1 MQCRRSGGFLG
12 PLSAERT
19 DSPTLGAKIPTEA
32 LRDPDEILE
41 RFMDWIADIG
51 LEPYEAQEEAF
62 LEVMGGRH
70 VILNTPTGSGKSL
83 VALSMHFKALC
94 EGKRCFYTSPIKAL
108 VSEKFF
114 DLCRSLGAE
123 RVGMMTGDAS
133 INPRAPIICCT
144 AEVLA
149 NLALRDGEWAD
160 VHYVVMDEFHY
171 FSDTDR
177 GVAWQIPLITL
188 PHVQFLLM
196 SATLGDTSVF
206 ETRIPQYTGR
216 ELTVVRSVTRP
227 VPLDFTYRETTLH
240 DTVTTLDERSLT
252 PVYVVNFSQREAAE
266 QAQNMM
272 SVNLSSKE
280 EKHAISAAIGD
291 FRFDTVYG
299 KDVKRFLKH
308 GIGVHHAGLL
318 PKYRTLVERLAQA
331 GHLKLISGTDT
342 LGVGVNVPI
351 RTVVFSKLC
360 KFDGEKV
367 GILSVRD
374 FKQIA
379 GRAGRKGFDDAGS
392 VVVQAPE
399 HVVENKK
406 LEAKALMA
414 KKKKFTRKKPP
425 ERGYV
430 PWDAKT
436 LEKLQSSDP
445 EPLTSSFALSHGLLL
460 TVLQSETAGT
470 QAGGAYDRVLELIER
485 SYERTGR
492 QERLRGEAE
501 QLFADLENAGIV
513 EVVDR
518 NDEGH
523 PNVVRVAE
531 GLQEDFSLHQ
541 TLSLF
546 LLQALDELDAERE
559 TYPLDV
565 LSVVESILENPYAV
579 LKRQVETAKTE
590 LVGRLKADGVEYE
603 QRMEALEKVD
613 FPKPLADFI
622 YGVFDRFRTHH
633 PWLRGENVRP
643 KSVARDMV
651 ERFASFNDY
660 VKQYGLG
667 RSEGVL
673 LRYLSQAYKVLVQTV
688 PEAYRDDR
696 LEDIIAYLRATL
708 ARADSSLVREWE
720 AMASGRT
727 RVVDADAP
735 EEDLPPP
742 DPAAD
747 PRAFKA
753 RIRAEMQALVKAI
766 AAEDF
771 EEAAIASRPT
781 DPAWTE
787 DRFEEAL
794 APCLEDVGALVF
806 DHRARLAHLTR
817 IDESAPRVWTVR
829 QTLCNAEG
837 DTMWMLEAEV
847 DLPVPTRDE
856 PVPDGPLIALERI
869 GT

>member
-1 MQCRRSGGFLG
+1 M
-12 PLSAERT
+12 SAERT
-19 DSPTLGAKIPTEA
+19 DSASLGAKVPTTPTSDA
-32 LRDPDEILE
+32 DDILE
-41 RFMDWIADIG
+41 RFLAWVAEIG
-51 LEPYEAQEEAF
+51 IEPYEAQEEAF

-83 VALSMHFKALC
+83 VALSMHFKAVC
-94 EGKRCFYTSPIKAL
+94 EGKRAFYTSPIKAL

-133 INPRAPIICCT
+133 INPTAPIICCT
-144 AEVLA
+144 AEVLS
-149 NLALRDGEWAD
+149 NLALRDGESAD

-171 FSDTDR
+171 FSDAER
-177 GVAWQIPLITL
+177 GIAWQLPLITL

-196 SATLGDTSVF
+196 SATLGDVGVF
-206 ETRIPQYTGR
+206 EQRIPEYTGR
-216 ELTVVRSVTRP
+216 ELVVVKSATRP
-227 VPLDFTYRETTLH
+227 VPLDFAYRETTIH
-240 DTVTTLDERSLT
+240 DTVTTLGDDGRT
-252 PVYVVNFSQREAAE
+252 PIYVVNFSQREAAE

-272 SVNLSSKE
+272 SVNLCSKE
-280 EKHAISAAIGD
+280 EKRAITAEIGD

-299 KDVKRFLKH
+299 KDVQRFVKH

-318 PKYRTLVERLAQA
+318 PKYRTLVERLAQR

-392 VVVQAPE
+392 VIAQAPE

-430 PWDAKT
+430 PWDEKT
-436 LEKLQSSDP
+436 LEKLRTSEP
-445 EPLTSSFALSHGLLL
+445 EPLVSSMHLSHGLLL
-460 TVLQSETAGT
+460 TVLQRDAGDYD
-470 QAGGAYDRVLELIER
+470 APGGYARLLEIIDR
-485 SYERTGR
+485 SYEREGR
-492 QERLRGEAE
+492 RERLRQEAA
-501 QLFADLENAGIV
+501 QLFEDLENAGIV
-513 EVVDR
+513 EVLERTDAGPR
-518 NDEGH
+518 
-523 PNVVRVAE
+523 VVQVAE
-531 GLQEDFSLHQ
+531 GLQRDFSLHQ

-546 LLQALDELDAERE
+546 LLEALEALDPDAE

-565 LSVVESILENPYAV
+565 VSMVESILENPFAV
-579 LKRQVETAKTE
+579 LKQQVATAKTE
-590 LVGRLKADGVEYE
+590 LVAKLKAEGVEYE

-613 FPKPLADFI
+613 FPKPCANFI
-622 YGVFDRFRTHH
+622 YGVYDRFRTTH

-643 KSVARDMV
+643 KSIVRDMY
-651 ERFASFNDY
+651 ERFASFNEY

-673 LRYLSQAYKVLVQTV
+673 LRYLSQAYKVLLQTV
-688 PEAYRDDR
+688 PETYRDDR
-696 LEDIIAYLRATL
+696 VEEIIAYLRATL

-720 AMASGRT
+720 AMMGKPA
-727 RVVDADAP
+727 AP
-735 EEDLPPP
+735 DPELPEVELPPP

-747 PRAFKA
+747 PKSFRA
-753 RIRAEMQALVKAI
+753 RLRAEMQSLVKAL
-766 AAEDF
+766 AAGDF
-771 EEAAIASRPT
+771 EEAALSSRST
-781 DPAWTE
+781 EPAWTS

-794 APCLEDVGALVF
+794 APCLEEIGSLVF
-806 DHRARLAHLTR
+806 DHRARMSHLTHVDAVSER
-817 IDESAPRVWTVR
+817 IWVVQ
-829 QTLCNAEG
+829 QTLCNEDG
-837 DTMWMLEAEV
+837 DTMWMVEAQV
-847 DLPVPTRDE
+847 DLPVPTHDA
-856 PVPDGPLIALERI
+856 PVPDGPLIALTRV
-869 GT
+869 GC

>member
-1 MQCRRSGGFLG
+1 MQCRRSGGFLR

-19 DSPTLGAKIPTEA
+19 DSPTLGAKIPVEA
-32 LRDPDEILE
+32 LTDPDEILE

-133 INPRAPIICCT
+133 INPRAQIICCT

-171 FSDTDR
+171 FSDSDR
-177 GVAWQIPLITL
+177 GIAWQVPLITL

-196 SATLGDTSVF
+196 SATLGDTSIF
-206 ETRIPQYTGR
+206 EKRIPTYTDR
-216 ELTVVRSVTRP
+216 ELTVVRSATRP
-227 VPLDFTYRETTLH
+227 VPLDFAYRETTLH
-240 DTVTTLDERSLT
+240 DTVTDLDEQSRT

-266 QAQNMM
+266 QAGNMM
-272 SVNLSSKE
+272 SVNLCSKP
-280 EKHAISAAIGD
+280 EKQAIVAAIGD

-299 KDVKRFLKH
+299 KDVQRFLKH

-318 PKYRTLVERLAQA
+318 PKYRTLVERLAQQ

-351 RTVVFSKLC
+351 RTVVFTKLC

-392 VVVQAPE
+392 VIVQAPE

-406 LEAKALMA
+406 LETKALMA

-430 PWDAKT
+430 PWDEKT
-436 LEKLQSSDP
+436 LNKLRDSDP
-445 EPLTSSFALSHGLLL
+445 EALSSQMKMSHGLLL
-460 TVLQSETAGT
+460 SVMQREIDASRLH
-470 QAGGAYDRVLELIER
+470 GGYGRIIELLGR
-485 SYERTGR
+485 SYEREGR
-492 QERLRGEAE
+492 RKRHRRHAA
-501 QLFADLENAGIV
+501 QLFKDLRTAGVI
-513 EVVDR
+513 EVLDGAVQGR
-518 NDEGH
+518 RA
-523 PNVVRVAE
+523 VRVAE
-531 GLQEDFSLHQ
+531 DLQQDFSLHH

-546 LLQALDELDAERE
+546 LLQALDELDPERE

-565 LSVVESILENPYAV
+565 VSLVESILENPFAV

-613 FPKPLADFI
+613 FPKPCAEFI
-622 YGVFDRFRTHH
+622 YGVFDRFRVHH

-643 KSVARDMV
+643 KSVARDMI

-794 APCLEDVGALVF
+794 APCLEEVGAIVF

>member
-1 MQCRRSGGFLG
+1 MEWV
-12 PLSAERT
+12 AE
-19 DSPTLGAKIPTEA
+19 
-32 LRDPDEILE
+32 
-41 RFMDWIADIG
+41 IG

-83 VALSMHFKALC
+83 VALSMHFKAVC
-94 EGKRCFYTSPIKAL
+94 EGKRAFYTSPIKAL

-133 INPRAPIICCT
+133 INPTAPIICCT
-144 AEVLA
+144 AEVLS

-171 FSDTDR
+171 FSDSDR

-188 PHVQFLLM
+188 PHAQFLLM

-206 ETRIPQYTGR
+206 ETRIPAYTGR
-216 ELTVVRSVTRP
+216 ELTVVRSATRP
-227 VPLDFTYRETTLH
+227 VPLDFAYRETTLH
-240 DTVTTLDERSLT
+240 DTISELGEQGRV

-266 QAQNMM
+266 QAQNMT
-272 SVNLSSKE
+272 SVNLCSKP
-280 EKHAISAAIGD
+280 EKQEIAKAIGD

-299 KDVKRFLKH
+299 KDVHRFLKH

-318 PKYRTLVERLAQA
+318 PKYRTLVERLAQQ

-351 RTVVFSKLC
+351 RTVVFTKLC
-360 KFDGEKV
+360 KYDGEKV
-367 GILSVRD
+367 RILSVRD
-374 FKQIA
+374 FKQIG

-392 VVVQAPE
+392 VLVQAPE

-406 LEAKALMA
+406 LEIKALAA
-414 KKKKFTRKKPP
+414 KRKKFTRKKPP

-430 PWDAKT
+430 PWDEKT
-436 LEKLQSSDP
+436 LEKLRDSDP
-445 EPLTSSFALSHGLLL
+445 EALTSQMQMSHGLLL
-460 TVLQSETAGT
+460 SVMQREIDASRLH
-470 QAGGAYDRVLELIER
+470 GGYGRIVEIIGR
-485 SYERTGR
+485 SYEREGR
-492 QERLRGEAE
+492 RKRHRRYAA
-501 QLFADLENAGIV
+501 QLFKDLRKAGVI
-513 EVVDR
+513 EVLDGAVQGR
-518 NDEGH
+518 RA
-523 PNVVRVAE
+523 VRVAE
-531 GLQEDFSLHQ
+531 DLQRDFSLHH

-546 LLQALDELDAERE
+546 LLQAIEALDPDTE
-559 TYPLDV
+559 TYPLDIV
-565 LSVVESILENPYAV
+565 SMVESILENPFAV
-579 LKRQVETAKTE
+579 LKQQVSQAKTE
-590 LVGRLKADGVEYE
+590 LVGRLKAEGMEYE

-613 FPKPLADFI
+613 FPKPCAEFI

-643 KSVARDMV
+643 KSIARDMI
-651 ERFASFNDY
+651 ERFASFNEY
-660 VKQYGLG
+660 VKLYGLG

-688 PEAYRDDR
+688 PETYRDER
-696 LEDIIAYLRATL
+696 IEDIIAYLRATL

-720 AMASGRT
+720 AMASG
-727 RVVDADAP
+727 DGDLPEAGALPEAP
-735 EEDLPPP
+735 RPPP
-742 DPAAD
+742 DPASDA
-747 PRAFKA
+747 RAFGA
-753 RIRAEMQALVKAI
+753 RLRAEMQALVKAVAI
-766 AAEDF
+766 GDF

-781 DPAWTE
+781 DPVWDE

-794 APCLEDVGALVF
+794 APCLDEIGSIVF
-806 DHRARLAHLTR
+806 DHRARLAHLTH
-817 IDESAPRVWTVR
+817 IEEVGPRLWRVQ
-829 QTLCNAEG
+829 QTLCNADG

-847 DLPVPTRDE
+847 DLPVPTDE
-856 PVPDGPLIALERI
+856 TPLPDGPLIALTRI
-869 GT
+869 GY

>member
-1 MQCRRSGGFLG
+1 MLR

-19 DSPTLGAKIPTEA
+19 ESASLGARVPA
-32 LRDPDEILE
+32 SSLDDPDAVLELFLDWVSEIG
-41 RFMDWIADIG
+41 I
-51 LEPYEAQEEAF
+51 EPYEAQEEAF

-83 VALSMHFKALC
+83 VALSMHFKAVC

-133 INPRAPIICCT
+133 INPTAPIICCT
-144 AEVLA
+144 AEVLS

-171 FSDTDR
+171 FSDGDR
-177 GVAWQIPLITL
+177 GIAWQIPLITL
-188 PHVQFLLM
+188 PHAQFLLM
-196 SATLGDTSVF
+196 SATLGDVSVF
-206 ETRIPQYTGR
+206 EQRIPAYTDR
-216 ELTVVRSVTRP
+216 ELTVVRSATRP
-227 VPLDFTYRETTLH
+227 VPLDFAYRETTLH
-240 DTVTTLDERSLT
+240 DAVTDLDEQSRT

-272 SVNLSSKE
+272 SVNLCSKE
-280 EKHAISAAIGD
+280 EKQAIVKAIGD

-299 KDVKRFLKH
+299 KDVQRFLKH

-318 PKYRTLVERLAQA
+318 PKYRTLVERLAQQ

-351 RTVVFSKLC
+351 RTVVFTKLC

-392 VVVQAPE
+392 VISMAPE

-406 LEAKALMA
+406 LEAKALMQ

-430 PWDAKT
+430 PWDEKT
-436 LEKLQSSDP
+436 LEKLRTSDP
-445 EPLTSSFALSHGLLL
+445 EPLTSQMKMSHGLLL
-460 TVLQSETAGT
+460 SVMQREIDASRLH
-470 QAGGAYDRVLELIER
+470 GGYGRIIELLGR
-485 SYERTGR
+485 SYEREGR
-492 QERLRGEAE
+492 RKRHRRQAA
-501 QLFADLENAGIV
+501 QLFKDLRKAGVI
-513 EVVDR
+513 EVVEGAVQGR
-518 NDEGH
+518 NA
-523 PNVVRVAE
+523 VRVAE
-531 GLQEDFSLHQ
+531 DLQRDFSLHH

-546 LLQALDELDAERE
+546 LLQALEELDPDRE

-565 LSVVESILENPYAV
+565 VSLVESILENPYAV
-579 LKRQVETAKTE
+579 LKRQVDTAKTE
-590 LVGRLKADGVEYE
+590 LIGRLKAEGAEYE

-613 FPKPLADFI
+613 FPKPCADFI
-622 YGVFDRFRTHH
+622 YGVYDRFRTHH

-651 ERFASFNDY
+651 ERFASFNEY

-688 PEAYRDDR
+688 PEVYRDDR
-696 LEDIIAYLRATL
+696 LEDVIAYLRATL

-720 AMASGRT
+720 SMASGRPLHDD
-727 RVVDADAP
+727 VD
-735 EEDLPPP
+735 EEEQERPPA

-747 PRAFKA
+747 PRAFRA
-753 RIRAEMQALVKAI
+753 RIRAEMQALVKAL
-766 AAEDF
+766 AAGDF
-771 EEAAIASRPT
+771 EEAAIASRPV
-781 DPAWTE
+781 DPPWTK

-794 APCLEDVGALVF
+794 APCLDEIGAIVF
-806 DHRARLAHLTR
+806 DHSARVAHLTHVQEEE
-817 IDESAPRVWTVR
+817 DRVWRVQ
-829 QTLCNAEG
+829 QTLCNADGE
-837 DTMWMLEAEV
+837 TMWMLEAEV
-847 DLPVPTRDE
+847 DLPVPTRDA
-856 PVPDGPLIALERI
+856 PTPDGPLVALRRI
-869 GT
+869 GC

>member
-1 MQCRRSGGFLG
+1 MQCEPGGGFLHR
-12 PLSAERT
+12 LVAERT
-19 DSPTLGAKIPTEA
+19 ESPSLGARVPDSPLN
-32 LRDPDEILE
+32 DPDELLE
-41 RFMDWIADIG
+41 RFMEWIAEIG
-51 LEPYEAQEEAF
+51 LEPYAAQEEAF
-62 LEVMGGRH
+62 LEVMAGRH

-83 VALSMHFKALC
+83 VALSMEFKALC
-94 EGKRCFYTSPIKAL
+94 EGRRCFYTSPIKAL

-133 INPRAPIICCT
+133 INATAPIICCT

-171 FSDTDR
+171 FSDSDR
-177 GVAWQIPLITL
+177 GIAWQIPLITL

-196 SATLGDTSVF
+196 SATLGDTTVF
-206 ETRIPQYTGR
+206 EDRISAYTGR
-216 ELTVVRSVTRP
+216 ELTVVRSATRP
-227 VPLDFTYRETTLH
+227 VPLDFAYRETTLH
-240 DTVTTLDERSLT
+240 DTITDLDAQGRT

-266 QAQNMM
+266 QAGNMM
-272 SVNLSSKE
+272 SVNLSSKD
-280 EKHAISAAIGD
+280 EKQAIVASIGD

-299 KDVKRFLKH
+299 KDVQRFLKH

-318 PKYRTLVERLAQA
+318 PKYRTLVERLAQQ

-351 RTVVFSKLC
+351 RTVVFTKLC

-379 GRAGRKGFDDAGS
+379 GRAGRKGYDDAGS
-392 VVVQAPE
+392 VIAQAPE

-406 LEAKALMA
+406 LEVKALMA

-430 PWDAKT
+430 PWDETT
-436 LEKLQSSDP
+436 LEKLRESEP
-445 EPLTSSFALSHGLLL
+445 EPLTSQMHMSHGLLL
-460 TVLQSETAGT
+460 SVMQREIDASRLH
-470 QAGGAYDRVLELIER
+470 GGYARIIELIGR
-485 SYERTGR
+485 SYERDGR
-492 QERLRGEAE
+492 QKRHRRHAA
-501 QLFADLENAGIV
+501 QLFKDLRKAGVI
-513 EVVDR
+513 EVLPKAVKGR
-518 NDEGH
+518 SA
-523 PNVVRVAE
+523 VRVAE
-531 GLQEDFSLHQ
+531 DLQHDFSLHH

-546 LLQALDELDAERE
+546 LLQALEELYPERD
-559 TYPLDV
+559 TYPFDIVSL
-565 LSVVESILENPYAV
+565 VESILENPSAV

-613 FPKPLADFI
+613 FPKPCAEFI
-622 YGVFDRFRTHH
+622 YGVFDRFLVHH

-643 KSVARDMV
+643 KSVARDMI

-688 PEAYRDDR
+688 PEVYRDDR
-696 LEDIIAYLRATL
+696 LEDVIAYLRATL

-720 AMASGRT
+720 TMAYGRP
-727 RVVDADAP
+727 VVEDGLP
-735 EEDLPPP
+735 EQEPPPP

-753 RIRAEMQALVKAI
+753 RIRAEMQALVKALGSG
-766 AAEDF
+766 DF
-771 EEAAIASRPT
+771 EEASYASRAT
-781 DPAWTE
+781 DPPWTE

-794 APCLEDVGALVF
+794 APCLEEIGAIVF
-806 DHRARLAHLTR
+806 DHRARMAHLTK
-817 IDESAPRVWTVR
+817 IDAVAPRLWRVQ

-837 DTMWMLEAEV
+837 DTLWMVEAEV
-847 DLPVPTRDE
+847 DLPVPTPE
-856 PVPDGPLIALERI
+856 TPVPDGPLIALQRI
-869 GT
+869 ES

>member
-1 MQCRRSGGFLG
+1 
-12 PLSAERT
+12 
-19 DSPTLGAKIPTEA
+19 
-32 LRDPDEILE
+32 
-41 RFMDWIADIG
+41 MDWIAEIG
-51 LEPYEAQEEAF
+51 IEPYEAQEEAF
-62 LEVMGGRH
+62 LEVMAGRH

-94 EGKRCFYTSPIKAL
+94 EGKRAFYTSPIKAL

-133 INPRAPIICCT
+133 INPKAPIICCT

-160 VHYVVMDEFHY
+160 VHCVVMDEFHY

-177 GVAWQIPLITL
+177 GIAWQIPLITL
-188 PHVQFLLM
+188 PHAQFLLM
-196 SATLGDTSVF
+196 SATLGDVSVF
-206 ETRIPQYTGR
+206 EDRIPAYTER
-216 ELTVVRSVTRP
+216 ELTVVRSATRP
-227 VPLDFTYRETTLH
+227 VPLDFAYRETTLH
-240 DTVTTLDERSLT
+240 DTVTDLDEQSRT

-266 QAQNMM
+266 QAGNMM
-272 SVNLSSKE
+272 SVNLCSKP
-280 EKHAISAAIGD
+280 EKQAIAAAIGD

-299 KDVKRFLKH
+299 KDVQRFLKH

-318 PKYRTLVERLAQA
+318 PKYRTLVERLAQQ

-351 RTVVFSKLC
+351 RTVVFTKLC
-360 KFDGEKV
+360 KFDGNKV

-392 VVVQAPE
+392 VIVQAPE

-430 PWDAKT
+430 PWDDKT
-436 LEKLQSSDP
+436 LDKLQQSDP
-445 EPLTSSFALSHGLLL
+445 EALSSQMQMSHGLLL
-460 TVLQSETAGT
+460 SVMQREIDASRLH
-470 QAGGAYDRVLELIER
+470 GGYGRIIEIIGR
-485 SYERTGR
+485 SYEREGR
-492 QERLRGEAE
+492 RKRHRRYAA
-501 QLFADLENAGIV
+501 QLFKDLRKAGVI
-513 EVVDR
+513 EVIDGAVQGR
-518 NDEGH
+518 RA
-523 PNVVRVAE
+523 VRVAE
-531 GLQEDFSLHQ
+531 GLQRDFSLHH

-546 LLQALDELDAERE
+546 LLQALEELDPDRD

-565 LSVVESILENPYAV
+565 VSLVESILENPFAV

-603 QRMEALEKVD
+603 QRMEALEKID
-613 FPKPLADFI
+613 FPKPCADFI

-651 ERFASFNDY
+651 EKFASFNEY
-660 VKQYGLG
+660 VKLYGLG

-688 PEAYRDDR
+688 PESFRDER
-696 LEDIIAYLRATL
+696 LEDVIAYLRATL

-727 RVVDADAP
+727 VEHADDAL
-735 EEDLPPP
+735 EEELPPP

-747 PRAFKA
+747 PRAFRA
-753 RIRAEMQALVKAI
+753 RLRAEMQAVVKAL
-766 AAEDF
+766 AVSDF
-771 EEAAIASRPT
+771 EEAAIASRVT
-781 DPAWTE
+781 DPVWNE

-794 APCLEDVGALVF
+794 APCLEEIGAIVF
-806 DHRARLAHLTR
+806 DHRARLAHLTHV
-817 IDESAPRVWTVR
+817 DEASPRVWRVQ
-829 QTLCNAEG
+829 QTLCNEEG
-837 DTMWMLEAEV
+837 ETMWMLEAEV
-847 DLPVPTRDE
+847 DLPVPTKDA
-856 PVPDGPLIALERI
+856 PTPDGPLIALIRI
-869 GT
+869 GC